1 MTSDIQYE
9 YGNILCSLL
18 DYNQVHIKPEWNNH
32 LKQIKEDFEKYF
44 GLVISTP
51 RKYYWTINKKSKTN
65 ILGIKFFKEKETYQF
80 FYLACAFLNT
90 TINPYFDFEMLREK
104 ITHYTLSNL
113 PELYESQTP
122 FDEYLIKHINPIIEA
137 LKYLDIAEE
146 CTLKSNEKILYR
158 KNKPSEILIP
168 NKQSTSTIYRG
179 RTNNAFKHAMNY
191 LLTNTYLYKK
201 DEPEIYDTLQKN
213 IERVQASFHLLSSD
227 YNENCVYT
235 LMEKDDY
242 MMVVRKSKQYS
253 AFPSNTNKDKII
265 SQIFIN
271 LNINTVYTVEM
282 LSNEVENNQIY
293 QNIKIKDATQT
304 LAKDLICIGLS
315 YGFLERVDGGYQPT
329 LLIHILKEEQNEKE
343 Q

>member
-9 YGNILCSLL
+9 YGAILSSLL
-18 DYNQVHIKPEWNNH
+18 DANQVRIKPEWHTH
-32 LKQIKEDFEKYF
+32 LKKIKEDFEKYF

-51 RKYYWTINKKSKTN
+51 RRNYWSINKKSKTN
-65 ILGIKFFKEKETYQF
+65 ISGIKFFKEKETYQF

-90 TINPYFDFEMLREK
+90 TINPYFDSEILREK

-113 PELYESQTP
+113 PELYESKTP
-122 FDEYLIKHINPIIEA
+122 FDEYLIKHINPIIKA
-137 LKYLDIAEE
+137 LEYLDIVEE
-146 CTLKSNEKILYR
+146 CTLDSNEKILHR
-158 KNKPSEILIP
+158 KNKPSKILKP
-168 NKQSTSTIYRG
+168 NKQPTIYRG
-179 RTNNAFKHAMNY
+179 KTNNAFKYAMNY
-191 LLTNTYLYKK
+191 LFTNTYLYKE
-201 DEPEIYDTLQKN
+201 DEPEMYDILQKDMD
-213 IERVQASFHLLSSD
+213 RVQASFHLLSSD

-315 YGFLERVDGGYQPT
+315 YGFLERVNDGYQPT
-329 LLIHILKEEQNEKE
+329 LLIHILKEEKNIDE